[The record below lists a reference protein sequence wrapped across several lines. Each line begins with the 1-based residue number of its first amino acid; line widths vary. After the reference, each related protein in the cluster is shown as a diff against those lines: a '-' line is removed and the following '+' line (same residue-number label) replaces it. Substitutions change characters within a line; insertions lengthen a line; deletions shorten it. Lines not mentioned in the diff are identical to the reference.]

1 MMSKKIQIDA
11 ELYYA
16 IYDYFCGSGS
26 DVEYIRSALEQK
38 QAKLRQHALYSVSK
52 NKKLSEEVREVAR
65 KNYLEEK
72 GVPDDF
78 RW

>member
-1 MMSKKIQIDA
+1 MSKSVQIDYD
-11 ELYYA
+11 LFLA

-65 KNYLEEK
+65 KNYLDEK
-72 GVPDDF
+72 GVPDEF

>member
-1 MMSKKIQIDA
+1 MSRTVKIDFD
-11 ELYYA
+11 LYMA

-38 QAKLRQHALYSVSK
+38 QQRLKEHALYSVSK
-52 NKKLSEEVREVAR
+52 NTKLSEEVREVAR
-65 KNYLEEK
+65 KSYLDEK
-72 GVPDDF
+72 GVTDDF

>member
-1 MMSKKIQIDA
+1 MSKSVQIDYD
-11 ELYYA
+11 LFLA

-72 GVPDDF
+72 GIPDDF

>member
-1 MMSKKIQIDA
+1 MSKKIQIDA
-11 ELYYA
+11 ELFFA

-38 QAKLRQHALYSVSK
+38 QQRLKEHALYSVSK
-52 NKKLSEEVREVAR
+52 NTKLSEEVREVAR
-65 KNYLEEK
+65 KSYLDEK

>member
-1 MMSKKIQIDA
+1 MSKSVQIDYD
-11 ELYYA
+11 LFLA

-72 GVPDDF
+72 GIPDEF